1 MASSAVDNSHSMAQ
15 QGLGSNRVSGE
26 DFNSELSAFA
36 GNPRSG
42 EMGNSQLKDMLYAP
56 LDACIK
62 GMTMAAQNSVEF
74 IKRMGFEPPANE
86 DEKMGKPIMIH
97 FELKRP
103 GGALGMLDNKAKVTI
118 PFLTLVHIPFLRLEK
133 VVVDFTIK
141 LNSIR
146 EQTVTGSRSHVGMNV
161 SEESQ
166 EITAYDE
173 GLLGDAPNWNKTT
186 NMVGLTSTR
195 LDSANGNEIKKEYS
209 LQVVITAVQDALP
222 VGMEKLLDI
231 LEQEIKDT
239 SNDANATAMMGKM
252 TEAGKGPELGTIEG
266 MSTFQTGATQ

>member
-141 LNSIR
+141 LNSVR
-146 EQTVTGSRSHVGMNV
+146 QQTITGSRSHVGMSV
-161 SEESQ
+161 EEKTKKHTQ
-166 EITAYDE
+166 DDDTWET
-173 GLLGDAPNWNKTT
+173 TT